1 MNKENAIELFKQIR
15 RTLLSIPKLPN
26 NYDKLSIACGY
37 LMCMNDIGIIST
49 GELKT
54 LSDETEKMIKEG
66 IKEVKEMTIEKYAE
80 TRWKFAR

>member
-1 MNKENAIELFKQIR
+1 MNKGNAIKIFKQR
-15 RTLLSIPKLPN
+15 RRSLLSIPKLPN

-66 IKEVKEMTIEKYAE
+66 IKEVKEMTIEEYAE
-80 TRWKFAR
+80 NQFGYL

>member
-1 MNKENAIELFKQIR
+1 MNKENAIKIFKQR
-15 RTLLSIPKLPN
+15 RRSLLSIPKLPN

-80 TRWKFAR
+80 IR

>member
-1 MNKENAIELFKQIR
+1 MNKGNAIKIFKQR
-15 RTLLSIPKLPN
+15 RRSLLSIPKLPN

-37 LMCMNDIGIIST
+37 LMCMNDIDIIST

-80 TRWKFAR
+80 TR

>member
-80 TRWKFAR
+80 TR

>member
-1 MNKENAIELFKQIR
+1 MNKENVIKIFKQR
-15 RTLLSIPKLPN
+15 RGSLLSIPKLPN

-54 LSDETEKMIKEG
+54 LSNETEKMIKEG
-66 IKEVKEMTIEKYAE
+66 IKEVKEMTVEKYAE
-80 TRWKFAR
+80 TR

>member
-1 MNKENAIELFKQIR
+1 MNKGNAIKIFKQRR
-15 RTLLSIPKLPN
+15 RTLLSVPKLPN

-37 LMCMNDIGIIST
+37 LMCMNDVGIIST

-66 IKEVKEMTIEKYAE
+66 IKEVKEMTIKEYTE
-80 TRWKFAR
+80 MQ

>member
-1 MNKENAIELFKQIR
+1 MNKGNVIKIFKQR
-15 RTLLSIPKLPN
+15 RGSLLSIPKLPN

-66 IKEVKEMTIEKYAE
+66 VKEVKEMTVEKYAE
-80 TRWKFAR
+80 TR

>member
-66 IKEVKEMTIEKYAE
+66 VKEVKEMTIEKYAE
-80 TRWKFAR
+80 TR